1 MSDFAWM
8 ILVCVLFLA
17 LGCLF
22 AALGWQI
29 WKKRRLDLIIRWH
42 CDKVKEEDKPAYCRR
57 FGLGLLLTGIGF
69 CLSGIGALFSPSAR
83 IFIPMTAGLVVGT
96 ALLISAVIRYNR

>member
-29 WKKRRLDLIIRWH
+29 WEKRRLDLIIRWH
-42 CDKVKEEDKPAYCRR
+42 CDRVKEEDKPAYCRR
-57 FGLGLLLTGIGF
+57 FGLGLILTGIGF
-69 CLSGIGALFSPSAR
+69 CLSGIGALFEPSAR
-83 IFIPMTAGLVVGT
+83 IFIPMAAGLVVGT